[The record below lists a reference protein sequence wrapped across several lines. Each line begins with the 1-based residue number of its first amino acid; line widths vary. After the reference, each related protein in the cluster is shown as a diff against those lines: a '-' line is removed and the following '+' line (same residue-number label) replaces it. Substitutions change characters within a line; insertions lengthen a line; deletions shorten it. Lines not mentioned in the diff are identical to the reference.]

1 MGFLSF
7 WFSEL
12 PKLIAFHYSE
22 GNLNWPM
29 IVYITLV
36 HLVAIAG
43 LLKIP
48 SASFETLIWAF
59 LLWPAR

>member
-1 MGFLSF
+1 MGFFSF

-12 PKLIAFHYSE
+12 PKLVAFHYGE
-22 GNLNWPM
+22 GNLNYPM

-48 SASFETLIWAF
+48 VASADTLIWAF
-59 LLWPAR
+59 LLWPIR

>member
-1 MGFLSF
+1 MGFFSF

-12 PKLIAFHYSE
+12 PKLVAFHYGE
-22 GNLNWPM
+22 GNLNYPM

-48 SASFETLIWAF
+48 SASADTLIWAF
-59 LLWPAR
+59 LLWPIR